1 MILGVFLVDVRL
13 SPVEAMF
20 LSLSGVVAVCCLQ
33 WELKVQPLQDGDDD
47 AEGDGGDGGGGEVQ

>member
-1 MILGVFLVDVRL
+1 VILGVFLVDVRL

-20 LSLSGVVAVCCLQ
+20 LSLSEVVAVCYLQ
-33 WELKVQPLQDGDDD
+33 WELRVQPLQDGDDD

>member
-1 MILGVFLVDVRL
+1 
-13 SPVEAMF
+13 
-20 LSLSGVVAVCCLQ
+20 LQ